1 MRQSGG
7 RNHERAHLSH
17 INSKTDEKF
26 SIESHLASPEVS
38 LDEYVR
44 SCQIAL
50 AKGLEQR
57 KAIYLDTKYWIILR
71 DAAAG
76 ICTSEDSLQLLALLR
91 ANVASAKIFCP
102 ISDSTFAELFKQRD
116 AKTRQ
121 ATAQLIDELS
131 LGVSLL
137 PFDERIITEFQ
148 NFIYAKGEQQN
159 LPPPRHLVWTKLS
172 YVLGW
177 VHPTQKGFDS
187 ATELALQKAF
197 FDHMWSIPLTE
208 VVATI
213 GDAMPPDESR
223 FQSLADRLNAGNSEH
238 ADELRSFQQTY
249 AVEIRGAIDL
259 FAAEAADIVC
269 DIAERATRKH
279 LPRDGVEWSTYVREW
294 KGFLNAAFM
303 KEDVQDA
310 LRTLH
315 INTCLHAAV
324 RWNKGRQ
331 LAANDFHDFHHAAAA
346 LGYCDVFLTERSLKA
361 MVTASNIALDKRFNC
376 EVRAGLPDALKLLR
390 LGT

>member
-1 MRQSGG
+1 
-7 RNHERAHLSH
+7 LSH
-17 INSKTDEKF
+17 ITKF
-26 SIESHLASPEVS
+26 SIKGHLASPDVS

-44 SCQIAL
+44 SRQIAL
-50 AKGLEQR
+50 AKRLEQR
-57 KAIYLDTKYWIILR
+57 KAIYLDIKYWIMLR
-71 DAAAG
+71 DAATG

-91 ANVASAKIFCP
+91 SNVAASKVFCP

-116 AKTRQ
+116 GKTRR

-137 PFDERIITEFQ
+137 PFDARVIMEFQ
-148 NFIYAKGEQQN
+148 NFIYAAGEQRN

-177 VHPTQKGFDS
+177 VHPTQTGFDS

-208 VVATI
+208 VVVTI

-223 FQSLADRLNAGNSEH
+223 FQSLADHLNAGNSEH

-249 AVEIRGAIDL
+249 AVEIRGAIDP

-279 LPRDGVEWSTYVREW
+279 LPRDGIEWSTYVREW
-294 KGFLNAAFM
+294 KGFLYAALM

-346 LGYCDVFLTERSLKA
+346 LGYCDAFLTERSLKA

-376 EVRAGLPDALKLLR
+376 EVRAGLPDALQLLL

>member
-1 MRQSGG
+1 M
-7 RNHERAHLSH
+7 SH
-17 INSKTDEKF
+17 INSKANENF
-26 SIESHLASPEVS
+26 SIESHRASPDVS
-38 LDEYVR
+38 LDEHVL

-57 KAIYLDTKYWIILR
+57 KAIYLDTKFWIILR

-91 ANVASAKIFCP
+91 GNVVAGKMFCP

-116 AKTRQ
+116 AKTKQ

-131 LGVSLL
+131 LGVSLI
-137 PFDERIITEFQ
+137 PFDARVIMEFQ
-148 NFIYAKGEQQN
+148 NFIAAKGEQQD
-159 LPPPRHLVWTKLS
+159 LPPPRHLVWSKLS

-177 VHPTQKGFDS
+177 VHPTQTGFDS
-187 ATELALQKAF
+187 ATELVLQKAF
-197 FDHMWSIPLTE
+197 FDHMWSIPLAE
-208 VVATI
+208 VVAMI
-213 GDAMPPDESR
+213 GDAMSPDENR
-223 FQSLADRLNAGNSEH
+223 FESLADRLNAGNGEH
-238 ADELRSFQQTY
+238 AGELRSFQQTY

-259 FAAEAADIVC
+259 FAAEAADIVY
-269 DIAERATRKH
+269 DIAERATRKR
-279 LPRDGVEWSTYVREW
+279 LPREGIEWATYVREW

-303 KEDVQDA
+303 KEEVQDA
-310 LRTLH
+310 LCTLH

-361 MVTASNIALDKRFNC
+361 MVTASNIVLDKRFHC
-376 EVRAGLPDALKLLR
+376 EVRAGLPEALKLLR